1 MLLRCRTPSK
11 LSLMFP
17 APCSKSHWFV
27 DLLIIGDAAV
37 YDGLLA
43 GVDNDEGQVDHRV
56 GGWLSVGLLFCLT
69 VALYQVLEGN
79 LL

>member
-1 MLLRCRTPSK
+1 M
-11 LSLMFP
+11 
-17 APCSKSHWFV
+17 